1 MSSETAPLVSII
13 IPSYNHAGY
22 IGKTI
27 DSVLRQTYS
36 PIELIVID
44 DGSSDDSPA
53 LLQKLSAEHGFR
65 LELQAN
71 QGLSR
76 TLNKG
81 IELARGKY
89 ICTVGSDDILLLDKT
104 ERQVAFMEAN
114 PTVAVCGGNQLI
126 IDSDG
131 VIVDKRQHFWPQREL
146 SFDDLFLG
154 RQPLIAA
161 SSAMLRADVLAVEG
175 GYDPEIP
182 LEDMYMWL
190 KLSSRK
196 HRIVGLNDVLIY
208 YRKHASNSYK
218 NAAYMMKSME
228 KTYGLYSSHP
238 EYTQVLNDYRVS
250 MFLRA
255 AKYDRRVALD
265 ILKKLP
271 WRFYNLKVLRGLFY
285 CLGS

>member
-1 MSSETAPLVSII
+1 MPNPLVTII
-13 IPSYNHAGY
+13 IPSYNHAAY
-22 IGKTI
+22 IQKTVE
-27 DSVLRQTYS
+27 SVVRQTYK

-44 DGSSDDSPA
+44 DGSTDGSQT
-53 LLQKLSAEHGFR
+53 LLAGLAAEYGFCF
-65 LELQAN
+65 ESQAN

-81 IELARGKY
+81 IALAQGKY

-104 ERQVAFMEAN
+104 ERQVAFMESN

-131 VIVDKRQHFWPQREL
+131 IIVNKRQRFEPYREF

-154 RQPLIAA
+154 RKALIAA
-161 SSAMLRADVLAVEG
+161 SSAMFRADVLAEQG
-175 GYDPEIP
+175 GYDPDIP

-190 KLSSRK
+190 KLSSRGC
-196 HRIVGLNDVLIY
+196 RIVGLNDVLIY

-218 NAAYMMKSME
+218 NAKYMMDSME
-228 KTYGLYSSHP
+228 KTYAAYARHPQYSR
-238 EYTQVLNDYRVS
+238 VINDYRRS

-255 AKYDRRVALD
+255 AKYDRQAAVA
-265 ILKKLP
+265 ILRKLP
-271 WRFYNLKVLRGLFY
+271 LRFFNLKVMRGLFY
-285 CLGS
+285 CLRG